1 MEYNLKLA
9 VGQKLLYQREGMVRP
24 DEVTFKLRTKT
35 GLHYFSVLSCE
46 GYGTTFDLKQ
56 GESLDA
62 FIERQE
68 HLWENAKTD
77 VGTDRL
83 RDILIRALRQESLRT
98 TQEMSA

>member
-1 MEYNLKLA
+1 MEYNLKLT

-24 DEVTFKLRTKT
+24 DEVTFKLRAKT
-35 GLHYFSVLSCE
+35 GLNYFSILSCE
-46 GYGTTFDLKQ
+46 GYGTTFDMKP

-68 HLWENAKTD
+68 MLWENAKTE

-83 RDILIRALRQESLRT
+83 RDILIRALRQGSTRT
-98 TQEMSA
+98 TQDVSA